1 MKCPSCGQETGPG
14 HRFCFACGTPL
25 PVTCPNCEAELPPS
39 ARFCG
44 ECGEPLTPS
53 VEEANGQPA
62 RPKAEKKK
70 AAERV
75 ADAIVAYKRH
85 GAPWVEIAR
94 EAGIKG
100 LLSASL
106 ARVAAAAAEENPDL
120 LALASAEGTVTLGFS
135 DIEGS
140 TAANERLGDQAW
152 LEILRAHNGIVREQ
166 LKAHGGSEVKS
177 LGDGFMV
184 AFPSAGKAVQWAVG
198 VQRAFHDYSKA
209 HPVEPID
216 VRIGLHTGEAIREGG
231 DFLGADV
238 ALAARIAA
246 AAKGGQILVSG
257 AVKELVES
265 SGEFEFGRSR
275 KKGLKGIS
283 GNQVVHEVLWR

>member
-1 MKCPSCGQETGPG
+1 VKCPSCSEETGPG

-25 PVTCPNCEAELPPS
+25 TEDGNHGPGRSKP
-39 ARFCG
+39 
-44 ECGEPLTPS
+44 
-53 VEEANGQPA
+53 
-62 RPKAEKKK
+62 EKKK

-94 EAGIKG
+94 EAGVKG

-106 ARVAAAAAEENPDL
+106 SRVAAAAAEEHPDL
-120 LALASAEGTVTLGFS
+120 LAHASPEGTVTLGFS

-140 TAANERLGDQAW
+140 TAANERLGDQGW
-152 LEILRAHNGIVREQ
+152 LEVLKAHNGIVREQ

-184 AFPSAGKAVQWAVG
+184 AFSSARKAVHWAVG
-198 VQRAFHDYSKA
+198 VQRAFQDHA
-209 HPVEPID
+209 EEHPEEPIA
-216 VRIGLHTGEAIREGG
+216 VRIGLHTGEAIREDG
-231 DFLGADV
+231 DFFGADV

-246 AAKGGQILVSG
+246 AAQGGQILVSEL
-257 AVKELVES
+257 VKELVEN
-265 SGEFEFGRSR
+265 SGEFEFGRAR
-275 KKGLKGIS
+275 RKGLKGIS
-283 GNQVVHEVLWR
+283 GGQVVHEVLWR